1 MSCSEIIA
9 LIDVIITS
17 LLTGVIIWQA
27 FKLNKSQQQLE
38 ERLNRNQ
45 SELQEKLN
53 QSQIEM
59 QQRQLKLDVYE
70 YRRSVYLAITRIFSA
85 FSVIESFFKK
95 ANIKTVKPMELVKLV
110 DKEFNEVNR
119 LSISESLK
127 ESKHL
132 FNNEIFEKINSV
144 DIDFEL
150 IMNCIYIIKHYK
162 RQDSIN
168 KDDDKFLQSLS
179 NMSVDSIHAIIR
191 EKDELIMLLDD
202 ELDVSNL
209 EK

>member
-70 YRRSVYLAITRIFSA
+70 YRRSVYLKITRVFSA
-85 FSVIESFFKK
+85 FSVIESFLKDAK
-95 ANIKTVKPMELVKLV
+95 IKTVEPTELIKLV
-110 DKEFNEVNR
+110 DKEFNEVDR
-119 LSISESLK
+119 LDISESLK

-132 FNNEIFEKINSV
+132 FNNVIFEKIKSV
-144 DIDFEL
+144 DTDFEL
-150 IMNCIYIIKHYK
+150 IMNCIYIIKYYN

>member
-70 YRRSVYLAITRIFSA
+70 YRRSVYLKITRVF
-85 FSVIESFFKK
+85 
-95 ANIKTVKPMELVKLV
+95 
-110 DKEFNEVNR
+110 
-119 LSISESLK
+119 
-127 ESKHL
+127 
-132 FNNEIFEKINSV
+132 
-144 DIDFEL
+144 
-150 IMNCIYIIKHYK
+150 
-162 RQDSIN
+162 
-168 KDDDKFLQSLS
+168 
-179 NMSVDSIHAIIR
+179 
-191 EKDELIMLLDD
+191 
-202 ELDVSNL
+202 
-209 EK
+209 